1 MKSYAYECLKHEEHD
16 VVEDLNEDC
25 EFCEQKIQDSP
36 SHFIKEIFELR
47 EEFIQMVNSKQEEML
62 TKYLQ
67 EEYMDNYLLLKE
79 NVDKIVPFLGAG
91 VSKPLGLPD
100 WKGLILGMKE
110 KLHTQNDKAYC
121 EGLINSGDF

>member
-1 MKSYAYECLKHEEHD
+1 
-16 VVEDLNEDC
+16 
-25 EFCEQKIQDSP
+25 
-36 SHFIKEIFELR
+36 
-47 EEFIQMVNSKQEEML
+47 MVNSKQEEML

-100 WKGLILGMKE
+100 WYGLIWV
-110 KLHTQNDKAYC
+110 
-121 EGLINSGDF
+121 